1 MRSQLWISVLL
12 GLVLGVIFQTSAQD
26 YRVICGKR
34 KVKTSYLILNGLDAK
49 PGHWPWHAA
58 IYYKKNDNVFDYK
71 CGGSIIDGDTILT
84 AAHCVFQTGVIRASK
99 VSIQVGRIH
108 ITEETDYTQ
117 IHDAREIIVHPKFRS
132 DQIYN
137 DIALIKL
144 ATSISMTK
152 FVQPVC
158 LWNLDINSN
167 PIVGKNGTIV
177 GFGLTEANT
186 VSETLKQT
194 LVGVVDGLTCVEQD
208 REVFGNQL
216 TTEMI
221 CARGQ
226 EGAAACRGDS
236 GGGMFFE
243 IEGKWFVRGIV
254 SFTPRL
260 TNDFLCDASAY
271 TAFTDVA
278 KYFDWIKDYVDPL
291 VLSVSADTIEVDY
304 DDKLKLFDLNTCGI
318 VSNTVVAD
326 GERWTLPWLGFV
338 GIYKSSNST
347 IDKRCVVTLL
357 NEWYAVGPAHCFEND
372 GLERRVLFGGNT
384 ELTEPRCDD
393 RKRPCESPTQM
404 HQIQRIIIHPTYSLN
419 NTADDIALI
428 ELLNPAD
435 TTQPNVHPICIPII
449 PKLRT
454 NFTGDLSIASHV
466 SSPPAFASKPV
477 DYISAEDCTDEYA
490 REEFPLFLESKR
502 LCTLITKRAAKD
514 CIQLKAGVP
523 LQQLRRFNGRRQ
535 YFLRGFDLFGLA
547 CSTSLPSVYS
557 NINNYLDWIL
567 YNMRHD
573 ILDITDETPKVEDSD
588 IEKSWNTLYDDP
600 ELEKLSLFNL
610 DTCGVTSLNVDT
622 VDERTFYPWMGLLA
636 THKNTMEAVSYIE
649 SAITLISDRYAL
661 VPAHIVSNSVS
672 WRFVILG
679 YCNSL
684 LLVNCV
690 NSPCDHLFNKVE
702 IKNILIHPLYEGD
715 PKSHN
720 IALIEFMNP
729 ADLTHR
735 YINPI
740 CLPLTEELRNRKAS
754 ELTLVPFRNYDNEI
768 RNLTL
773 IPPSTCQERFAQ
785 EGFVTTLKTA
795 PLCAEDTNKAITDRV
810 YLKSGAM
817 LQTSSRIGEKDR
829 YFLRG
834 INIMNDT
841 LKEGY
846 EYIPYS
852 FTDID
857 LYLDWIL
864 ENMRQENYQD
874 RIDANDLDEGQS
886 IDFGPVN
893 LPALRSRSKKRLIN
907 LNTCGVYPD
916 TKNTMNRLY
925 SPWLG
930 YVTAHPDPK
939 DLLCMVTLVSE
950 WYAVGP
956 VHTLIDRTDL
966 KLQVGSMFDSSDV
979 VCEDGDQSTLCVPEL
994 QKIPVQRM
1002 IVHPQYNRSDNSND
1016 IMLLELSRP
1025 VRNPQINPVCLPVD
1039 NQIRSYDISNL
1050 RAHAFNLLTLN
1061 FVARKLDEHTY
1072 FTSSECQTRWNKLA
1086 LNWELENVTQCIMAQ
1101 YSPNT
1106 ECLTSL
1112 PGFPIYTAQKIN
1124 GVERHFLRGF
1134 AKAWPVFCSKYYPVI
1149 YTNIDTYLDWILENM
1164 DGSLNYKKLSFDLQ
1178 SRLQLV

>member
-12 GLVLGVIFQTSAQD
+12 GLVLAVIFQTSAQE
-26 YRVICGKR
+26 YRVDCGR
-34 KVKTSYLILNGLDAK
+34 RQVKTIYLIQNGLNAK

-58 IYYKKNDNVFDYK
+58 IFSEEKDNKLDHK
-71 CGGSIIDGDTILT
+71 CGGSIIDANTILT
-84 AAHCVFQTGVIRASK
+84 AAHCVFKNGVPLPKNTI
-99 VSIQVGRIH
+99 SIEVGH
-108 ITEETDYTQ
+108 LKEDADYTQ
-117 IHDAREIIVHPKFRS
+117 IHDAREIIVHPKFRA
-132 DQIYN
+132 DNITN

-144 ATSISMTK
+144 ATNITMSK

-158 LWNLDINSN
+158 LWTMDDKQNS
-167 PIVGKNGTIV
+167 IMDKKATIV
-177 GFGLTEANT
+177 GFDKQNQ
-186 VSETLKQT
+186 LKQT
-194 LVGVVDGLTCVEQD
+194 LVGVVDAVSCAINVPEAFGSKLTAD
-208 REVFGNQL
+208 
-216 TTEMI
+216 MI
-221 CARGQ
+221 CATGQ
-226 EGAAACRGDS
+226 EGASACSGDS

-243 IEGKWFVRGIV
+243 IEGKWFIRGIV
-254 SFTPRL
+254 SFLSANTESK
-260 TNDFLCDASAY
+260 LCNTSKQIAA
-271 TAFTDVA
+271 TDIANYV
-278 KYFDWIKDYVDPL
+278 DWIKVHVDPN
-291 VLSVSADTIEVDY
+291 VLISSDAIEVDY
-304 DDKLKLFDLNTCGI
+304 SDKLKLFDLKTCGI
-318 VSNTVVAD
+318 VSNTIAA
-326 GERWTLPWLGFV
+326 GGIQWTLPWLGFV
-338 GIYKSSNST
+338 GTYRLSDNT
-347 IDKRCVVTLL
+347 IDKRCAVTLL

-372 GLERRVLFGGNT
+372 GFERRVLFGGNT

-393 RKRPCESPTQM
+393 RKRPCESPTQV
-404 HQIQRIIIHPTYSLN
+404 HQIQRIIIHPSYSLN

-588 IEKSWNTLYDDP
+588 IEKSWNTLYEDP

-636 THKNTMEAVSYIE
+636 THKNTMEAVTYIE

-684 LLVNCV
+684 LLASCQFSNC
-690 NSPCDHLFNKVE
+690 NHLFNKVE
-702 IKNILIHPLYEGD
+702 IKNILVHPLYEGD

-720 IALIEFMNP
+720 IALIEFMKP
-729 ADLTHR
+729 ADLQHQ

-740 CLPLTEELRNRKAS
+740 CLPITKELRKRS
-754 ELTLVPFRNYDNEI
+754 PLDLTVVPFRNYDNEVK
-768 RNLTL
+768 NLTS
-773 IPPSTCQERFAQ
+773 IQPSVCQERFAQ
-785 EGFVTTLKTA
+785 EGILIPLKKL
-795 PLCAEDTNKAITDRV
+795 PKCAEDTNKIDQKRV
-810 YLKSGAM
+810 FLKSGAM
-817 LQTSSRIGEKDR
+817 LQTTSRIGKKDR

-834 INIMNDT
+834 INIHNDT
-841 LKEGY
+841 VGRDYQHL
-846 EYIPYS
+846 PYS
-852 FTDID
+852 FSNID

-864 ENMRQENYQD
+864 ENMNESSQQNLS
-874 RIDANDLDEGQS
+874 ALNDLKEEQPIES
-886 IDFGPVN
+886 GPVN
-893 LPALRSRSKKRLIN
+893 LPPVKIN
-907 LNTCGVYPD
+907 IREGLFNLSTCGVYPD

-930 YVTAHPDPK
+930 YVTAFPDPK

-950 WYAVGP
+950 RHAVGP
-956 VHTLIDRTDL
+956 VHTLIGRRDL
-966 KLQVGSMFDSSDV
+966 KLQVGSMIDSSDV

-1061 FVARKLDEHTY
+1061 FVAKKLDEHTY

-1134 AKAWPVFCSKYYPVI
+1134 AKAWPFFCSKYYPVI
-1149 YTNIDTYLDWILENM
+1149 YTNIDTYLDWILENVNN
-1164 DGSLNYKKLSFDLQ
+1164 SSDLMIK
-1178 SRLQLV
+1178 V